1 MSIDNTVYITQ
12 ESIDKLK
19 EELKHLTTVRRT
31 EIARELESAKEL
43 GDLKENAEYHQA
55 REDQAILEER
65 IRTIEYTLKEGKLI
79 GGGKSDIVSV
89 GAFVTIAKKG
99 SPTKMEYQIV
109 GSHEA
114 DPSAGKIS
122 ITSPLVEAMLG
133 KKEDDFFAFTT
144 PDGTKVEYK
153 VCEVK

>member
-1 MSIDNTVYITQ
+1 MGLDNTIYITK
-12 ESIDKLK
+12 ESKEALK
-19 EELKHLTTVRRT
+19 EELIKLTTVRRT

-79 GGGKSDIVSV
+79 EGGSKDKVSI

-99 SPTKMEYQIV
+99 SPTKTEYQIV

-114 DPSAGKIS
+114 DPAAGKIS
-122 ITSPLVEAMLG
+122 FTSPLVEAMLG
-133 KKEDDFFAFTT
+133 KKEEDFFAFNT
-144 PDGTKVEYK
+144 PDGNKVEYK
-153 VCEVK
+153 VCAIK